1 MVKTHVEESLGA
13 NPGDAALNPADSV
26 AMGIS
31 AARAPR
37 MLEQPRWRAFRAL
50 RNPSFRLLFSAFLV
64 NQTGFW
70 ISHVSLQGLMANL
83 SAGDPIQQGR
93 LFFAMFI
100 PAFVLA
106 PLAGVAA
113 DRFDRKRIVL
123 ACYAGVA
130 LVTSGLAMTT
140 ALGLATAS
148 LLQGFGF
155 GLGICFAFSGPANMA
170 LAANAV
176 PEDDLSSAVSL
187 QSTANN
193 LTRVLGP
200 AFAAPLLAT
209 GRYEIAFASF
219 TVAAILA
226 AVLTSRMR
234 PRPYQPDDEDGG
246 ILARLKSGLDHARER
261 HPAMPALITVAW
273 VSLFGVSHVAL
284 TPIYAAEVL
293 GDPGW
298 FAWIVVCTGIGAM
311 AGALTSGYQKDLPT
325 IRGSALRAMAFGLM
339 LIGFAFSRTP
349 TAALLMQI
357 LVGYFYFATMTD
369 LQRLIQEIVD
379 ESHRGRVMSL
389 FQVAWGGIVPFGGLG
404 MGLLAAEVG
413 TPLTIG
419 LGGAICGLYG
429 AVLAVLG
436 PRLGRSPAPL
446 ERSQLPR
453 VLPED

>member
-1 MVKTHVEESLGA
+1 VVKSHAEESLGA

-26 AMGIS
+26 AMGVQ

-37 MLEQPRWRAFRAL
+37 MLERARWRAFRAL

-70 ISHVSLQGLMANL
+70 ISHVSLQGLMASL
-83 SAGDPIQQGR
+83 SSNDATQQGR

-113 DRFDRKRIVL
+113 DHFDRKRIVL
-123 ACYAGVA
+123 ACYAGVVF
-130 LVTSGLAMTT
+130 VTSGLAATT
-140 ALGLATAS
+140 YAGLATPS
-148 LLQGFGF
+148 LLQLFGF
-155 GLGICFAFSGPANMA
+155 SLGVCFSFSGPASMA

-176 PEDDLSSAVSL
+176 PEEDLSSAVSL

-193 LTRVLGP
+193 LTRVAGP
-200 AFAAPLLAT
+200 AFAAPLLAS
-209 GRYEIAFASF
+209 GRFEIAFGAF
-219 TVAAILA
+219 TIAAFVAAL
-226 AVLTSRMR
+226 LTSRMQ
-234 PRPYQPDDEDGG
+234 PRPYEPEAEDGG
-246 ILARLKSGLDHARER
+246 IFARLKSGLDHARER

-293 GDPGW
+293 GDSGW

-325 IRGSALRAMAFGLM
+325 LRGSALRALAFGLM
-339 LIGFAFSRTP
+339 LIGFALSRTP
-349 TAALLMQI
+349 TAALLMQV
-357 LVGYFYFATMTD
+357 LVGYFYFAIMTD

-379 ESHRGRVMSL
+379 EARRGRVMSL
-389 FQVAWGGIVPFGGLG
+389 FQVAWGGLVPFGGLG
-404 MGLLAAEVG
+404 MGLLAAEFG
-413 TPLTIG
+413 TPVTIG
-419 LGGAICGLYG
+419 VGGALCGLYG
-429 AVLAVLG
+429 AVLAVVA
-436 PRLGRSPAPL
+436 PRLGSEPGGEGGSPKG
-446 ERSQLPR
+446 
-453 VLPED
+453 

>member
-1 MVKTHVEESLGA
+1 MVKSHVEESLGA

-26 AMGIS
+26 AMGVQ

-70 ISHVSLQGLMANL
+70 ISHVSLQGLMASL
-83 SAGDPIQQGR
+83 SSSDAAQQGR

-113 DRFDRKRIVL
+113 DHFNRKSIVL
-123 ACYAGVA
+123 TCYVGVA
-130 LVTSGLAMTT
+130 VVTSGLAITT
-140 ALGLATAS
+140 GAALATPS
-148 LLQGFGF
+148 VLQAFGF
-155 GLGICFAFSGPANMA
+155 CLGVCFSFSGPASMA

-200 AFAAPLLAT
+200 AFAAPLLAS
-209 GRYEIAFASF
+209 GRFEVAFGVF
-219 TVAAILA
+219 TVAALIA
-226 AVLTSRMR
+226 ALLTARMR
-234 PRPYQPDDEDGG
+234 PRPIEPEAEEGG
-246 ILARLKSGLDHARER
+246 IFSRLKNGLDHARER
-261 HPAMPALITVAW
+261 HPALPALITVAW

-293 GDPGW
+293 GDPDW

-311 AGALTSGYQKDLPT
+311 AGALTSGYKKDL
-325 IRGSALRAMAFGLM
+325 
-339 LIGFAFSRTP
+339 
-349 TAALLMQI
+349 
-357 LVGYFYFATMTD
+357 
-369 LQRLIQEIVD
+369 
-379 ESHRGRVMSL
+379 
-389 FQVAWGGIVPFGGLG
+389 
-404 MGLLAAEVG
+404 
-413 TPLTIG
+413 
-419 LGGAICGLYG
+419 
-429 AVLAVLG
+429 
-436 PRLGRSPAPL
+436 
-446 ERSQLPR
+446 
-453 VLPED
+453 